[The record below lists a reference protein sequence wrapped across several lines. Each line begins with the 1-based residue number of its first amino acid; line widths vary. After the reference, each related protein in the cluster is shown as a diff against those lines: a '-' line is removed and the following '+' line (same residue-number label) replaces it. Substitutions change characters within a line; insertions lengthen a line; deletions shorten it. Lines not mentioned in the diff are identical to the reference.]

1 MKKIFF
7 SIAAVLVSSQLFA
20 QSAFEGFYGQVA
32 TGYES
37 NNFSSISIPWSEPE
51 EGSGGG
57 SASNQSSSGAPLL
70 LGVGY
75 NHSLTDKYLVGVGID
90 YSAISQSTGNF
101 SWKATLNGVMP
112 VTSLNSVS
120 YKVANRLNIF
130 VTPSYVL
137 SANSLIYLK
146 AGYSSEQLQYSQGA
160 DSALYFTN
168 SSTASKNINGY
179 ILGLGY
185 KQMIAQ
191 GFYGFAEGNYMAY
204 GNSTLSVTNATVG
217 ASPTTTSPSQSVS
230 AYNFLVGIGY
240 KF

>member
-1 MKKIFF
+1 MKKLLFL
-7 SIAAVLVSSQLFA
+7 IATTLITTTASA
-20 QSAFEGFYGQVA
+20 QSAFEGFYGQIA

-37 NNFSSISIPWSEPE
+37 NNFSSISIPWTASI
-51 EGSGGG
+51 GSGGG
-57 SASNQSSSGAPLL
+57 SASNQSSSGAPLVL
-70 LGVGY
+70 GLGYNYAVAEKYLIGVGA
-75 NHSLTDKYLVGVGID
+75 D

-101 SWKATLNGVMP
+101 SWKVTQNGAMLG
-112 VTSLNSVS
+112 TSLNSVS
-120 YKVANRLNIF
+120 YKVTNRLNIF

-146 AGYSSEQLQYSQGA
+146 AGYSLAQLQYSQGA
-160 DSALYFTN
+160 DSALNLTN
-168 SSTASKNINGY
+168 SSSASKNINGY

-204 GNSTLSVTNATVG
+204 GNSTFSVTNATGG

-230 AYNFLVGIGY
+230 AYNFLIGIGY

>member
-1 MKKIFF
+1 MKKLLFL
-7 SIAAVLVSSQLFA
+7 IATTLITTTASA
-20 QSAFEGFYGQVA
+20 QSAFEGFYGQIA

-37 NNFSSISIPWSEPE
+37 NNFSSISIPWTASI
-51 EGSGGG
+51 GSGGG
-57 SASNQSSSGAPLL
+57 SASNQSSSGAPLVL
-70 LGVGY
+70 GLGYNYAVAEKYLIGVGA
-75 NHSLTDKYLVGVGID
+75 D

-101 SWKATLNGVMP
+101 SWKATQNGAMLG
-112 VTSLNSVS
+112 TSLNSVS
-120 YKVANRLNIF
+120 YKVTNRLNIF

-146 AGYSSEQLQYSQGA
+146 AGYSLAQLQYSQGA
-160 DSALYFTN
+160 DSTLNFTN
-168 SSTASKNINGY
+168 SSSASKNINGY

-204 GNSTLSVTNATVG
+204 GNSTFSVTNATGG

-230 AYNFLVGIGY
+230 AYNFLIGIGY

>member
-1 MKKIFF
+1 MKKLLFL
-7 SIAAVLVSSQLFA
+7 IATTLITTTASA
-20 QSAFEGFYGQVA
+20 QSAFEGFYGQIA

-37 NNFSSISIPWSEPE
+37 NNFSSISIPWTASI
-51 EGSGGG
+51 GSGGG
-57 SASNQSSSGAPLL
+57 SASNQSSSGAPLVL
-70 LGVGY
+70 GLGYNYAVAEKYLIGVGA
-75 NHSLTDKYLVGVGID
+75 D

-101 SWKATLNGVMP
+101 SWKATQNGAMLG
-112 VTSLNSVS
+112 TSLNSVS
-120 YKVANRLNIF
+120 YKVTNRLNIF

-146 AGYSSEQLQYSQGA
+146 AGYSLAQLQYSQGA
-160 DSALYFTN
+160 DSTLNFTN
-168 SSTASKNINGY
+168 SSSASKNINGY

-204 GNSTLSVTNATVG
+204 GNSTFSVTNATG
-217 ASPTTTSPSQSVS
+217 GTSPTTTSPSQSVS
-230 AYNFLVGIGY
+230 AYNFLIGIGY

>member
-1 MKKIFF
+1 MKKLLFL
-7 SIAAVLVSSQLFA
+7 IATTLITTTASA
-20 QSAFEGFYGQVA
+20 QSAFEGFYGQIA

-37 NNFSSISIPWSEPE
+37 NNFSSISIPWTASI
-51 EGSGGG
+51 GSGGG
-57 SASNQSSSGAPLL
+57 SASNQSSSGAPLVL
-70 LGVGY
+70 GLGYNYAVAEKYLIGVGA
-75 NHSLTDKYLVGVGID
+75 D

-101 SWKATLNGVMP
+101 SWKATQNGAMLG
-112 VTSLNSVS
+112 TSLNSVS
-120 YKVANRLNIF
+120 YKVTNRLNIF

-146 AGYSSEQLQYSQGA
+146 AGYSLAQLQYSQGA
-160 DSALYFTN
+160 DSALNFTN
-168 SSTASKNINGY
+168 SSSASKNINGY

-204 GNSTLSVTNATVG
+204 GNSTFSVTNATGG

-230 AYNFLVGIGY
+230 AYNFLIGIGY